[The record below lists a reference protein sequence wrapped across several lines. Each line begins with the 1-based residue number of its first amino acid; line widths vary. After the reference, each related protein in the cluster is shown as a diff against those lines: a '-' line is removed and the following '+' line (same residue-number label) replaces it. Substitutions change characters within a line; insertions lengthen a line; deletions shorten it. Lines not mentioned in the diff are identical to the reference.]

1 MLRIIEKTKIWFIAS
16 FIVIAIGMGFLVVK
30 GLNFGIDFA
39 GGTVLQV
46 DLKKTVTA
54 TEINDIRD
62 IASKYAED
70 AVVSTLDAT
79 GISIRSSVLSID
91 TSGKVDQLKDEIST
105 KYNIDKA
112 SWSAETVGP
121 SIGMELR
128 RDAVLALIIAA
139 IAMLI
144 YIAFRF
150 EIRFG
155 VAAVLA
161 LLHDILITLS
171 VYTILQI
178 PVNSSFIAAIL
189 TIVGYSI
196 NDTIVIFD
204 RIRENLK
211 IMKKV
216 DYTELADVSV
226 TQTMARSINTVLTTL
241 FTITAVYFIGVSAVK
256 ELALPLIIGII
267 SGCYSS
273 IFIASPIWVLW
284 KNSDKKKKAATAN
297 A

>member
-1 MLRIIEKTKIWFIAS
+1 MIAS
-16 FIVIAIGMGFLVVK
+16 V
-30 GLNFGIDFA
+30 
-39 GGTVLQV
+39 
-46 DLKKTVTA
+46 
-54 TEINDIRD
+54 
-62 IASKYAED
+62 
-70 AVVSTLDAT
+70 
-79 GISIRSSVLSID
+79 
-91 TSGKVDQLKDEIST
+91 
-105 KYNIDKA
+105 
-112 SWSAETVGP
+112 
-121 SIGMELR
+121 
-128 RDAVLALIIAA
+128 
-139 IAMLI
+139 AMLI
-144 YIAFRF
+144 YIAIRF

-161 LLHDILITLS
+161 LVHDILIMLS
-171 VYTILQI
+171 VYAILQI

-204 RIRENLK
+204 RIRENLRF
-211 IMKKV
+211 MKKV
-216 DYTELADVSV
+216 SYTELADVSI
-226 TQTMARSINTVLTTL
+226 TQTMARSINTILTTL

-284 KNSDKKKKAATAN
+284 KNAEKRKKGAVAN

>member
-1 MLRIIEKTKIWFIAS
+1 
-16 FIVIAIGMGFLVVK
+16 
-30 GLNFGIDFA
+30 LNFGIDFA

-46 DLKKTVTA
+46 DLKKTVSA
-54 TEINDIRD
+54 EEINDVRNIT
-62 IASKYAED
+62 AKYAND

-79 GISIRSSVLSID
+79 GISIRSSVLAND
-91 TSGKVDQLKDEIST
+91 QSGKAEDMRNEIST

-112 SWSAETVGP
+112 SWSTETVGP

-128 RDAVLALIIAA
+128 QNAILALIIAA
-139 IAMLI
+139 AAMLI

-161 LLHDILITLS
+161 LVHDLLITLS

-178 PVNSSFIAAIL
+178 PVNSSFIAAVL

-204 RIRENLK
+204 RIRENMKL
-211 IMKKV
+211 MKKV
-216 DYTELADVSV
+216 DYTELADVSI
-226 TQTMARSINTVLTTL
+226 TQTMARSINTILTTL

-284 KNSDKKKKAATAN
+284 KNADKRKKGAAAN

>member
-1 MLRIIEKTKIWFIAS
+1 MLKIIEKTKIWFICS
-16 FIVIAIGMGFLVVK
+16 LVVILIGMGFLAVK
-30 GLNFGIDFA
+30 GLNFGIDFM
-39 GGTVLQV
+39 GGTVMQV
-46 DLKKTVTA
+46 DLNKA
-54 TEINDIRD
+54 ISSEDINTIRA
-62 IASKYAED
+62 IAEKYATD
-70 AVVSTLDAT
+70 AIVSTVDST
-79 GISIRSSVLSID
+79 SISVRSKSISD
-91 TSGKVDQLKDEIST
+91 DQNKVDQLKDEISS
-105 KYNIDKA
+105 KFSIDKA
-112 SWSAETVGP
+112 SWSVETVGP
-121 SIGMELR
+121 AIGTELR
-128 RDAVLALIIAA
+128 NNAILALLIAA
-139 IAMLI
+139 LAMLI

-161 LLHDILITLS
+161 LIHDILITLS
-171 VYTILQI
+171 VYAILQI
-178 PVNSSFIAAIL
+178 PVNSSFIAAVL

-204 RIRENLK
+204 RIRENMK
-211 IMKKV
+211 SMKKV
-216 DYTELADVSV
+216 SYTELADVSV
-226 TQTMARSINTVLTTL
+226 TQTMARSINTILTTL

-284 KNSDKKKKAATAN
+284 KNTEKKKKGAAAN